1 LAIVDIDPI
10 LRRVSKPARYS
21 GGEWNS
27 VVKDWSH
34 TPLRVAL
41 AYPDVYDIGM
51 SNLGLG
57 GLTSALLSL
66 PNASSSIWSIMTSNV
81 QVFGLYRGSC

>member
-1 LAIVDIDPI
+1 MPIADIDRI

-27 VVKDWSH
+27 VVKDWSR
-34 TPLRVAL
+34 TPPRVAL

-66 PNASSSIWSIMTSNV
+66 PNAS
-81 QVFGLYRGSC
+81 

>member
-1 LAIVDIDPI
+1 MPIADIDRI
-10 LRRVSKPARYS
+10 LQRVSKPARYS

-27 VVKDWSH
+27 VVKDWSR

-66 PNASSSIWSIMTSNV
+66 PNAS
-81 QVFGLYRGSC
+81 

>member
-1 LAIVDIDPI
+1 MPIADIDRI
-10 LRRVSKPARYS
+10 LRRVSKPAHYS

-27 VVKDWSH
+27 VVKDWSR

-66 PNASSSIWSIMTSNV
+66 PNAS
-81 QVFGLYRGSC
+81 